1 MNWGDRR
8 LNVIQ
13 PQDRGPTTVTAEK
26 NLRIRRIAA
35 IAGAGAV
42 AALTWLSVT
51 PAGESGSVALHAPP
65 PPPTV
70 ASPAMTLGATT
81 TTGVR
86 APLAMA
92 TPKAHPNITG
102 PAALPSEEAALP

>member
-1 MNWGDRR
+1 MAT
-8 LNVIQ
+8 L
-13 PQDRGPTTVTAEK
+13 A
-26 NLRIRRIAA
+26 
-35 IAGAGAV
+35 
-42 AALTWLSVT
+42 WLSAT
-51 PAGESGSVALHAPP
+51 PADHSAPVAFHSPP

-70 ASPAMTLGATT
+70 ASASMTLGATT

-92 TPKAHPNITG
+92 TAKAHPNITG